1 MQPQGTRSPQSGD
14 TLILT
19 DGRRFV
25 MDSAEQASRGWWFK
39 ARAQDGTCVLQGNLR
54 LRWDQR
60 ANAWYPEDG
69 SEEIP
74 SPPPLPPS
82 MQRSSQP
89 RAKQID

>member
-25 MDSAEQASRGWWFK
+25 IDSAEQTTRGWWFK
-39 ARAQDGTCVLQGNLR
+39 ARAQDGSCVLQGNLR
-54 LRWDQR
+54 LRWDPR
-60 ANAWYPEDG
+60 ANAWRPEEG
-69 SEEIP
+69 REELH
-74 SPPPLPPS
+74 SLRPLPLS